1 MVSLWKTMRAHIGL
15 MALSSLDRDGG
26 AKRLI
31 CFRKKSKRKPW
42 ILEFLWRDI
51 CATDCVQSRD
61 DVEFFFVD
69 TIELLRRLVKGCD
82 AYVLVFDSQLAL
94 LHAAGIPLGRIILYY
109 PHVRA
114 GLLLP
119 GLKRVHAILCLNHF
133 ERALCLHE
141 GVDVNRIHVFPAGYS
156 AALFDNSSAAPLSE
170 RPRDVLFVARY
181 VTRDWSGAYPV
192 RKRYEFLCSLAN
204 ALALS
209 GRRVAILGPG
219 WSNCEY
225 ELLPQVELVECDH
238 DLYPEQYQQTKLVCS
253 VSAQEGGPVSFVEGL
268 ASGCLLL
275 STPSGFASEF
285 CSGKDGI
292 WLMPLSACVQNWL
305 DQVTACLSGTDH
317 DVHGRARRDFLQ
329 KAEFEALA
337 FQLLRLCFP

>member
-1 MVSLWKTMRAHIGL
+1 MIRLWKMLRDRVESKDL
-15 MALSSLDRDGG
+15 MSIDDDIG

-31 CFRKKSKRKPW
+31 CFRKKTKRKPW

-51 CATDCVQSRD
+51 CATDCVQSRN
-61 DVEFFFVD
+61 DVELLLVD
-69 TIELLRRLVKGCD
+69 NVDSLRDLMSNCD
-82 AYVLVFDSQLAL
+82 AYVLVFDSQLSL
-94 LHAAGIPLGRIILYY
+94 LHAAGIPLSRVVLYY

-119 GLKRVHAILCLNHF
+119 GLKHVHAILCLNCF

-141 GVDVNRIHVFPAGYS
+141 GVEFDRIHLFPAGYS
-156 AALFDNSSAAPLSE
+156 ASLFNSGSPVELSE

-192 RKRYEFLCSLAN
+192 RKRYEFLCGLAN
-204 ALALS
+204 ALVLS

-219 WSNCEY
+219 WSHCEY

-238 DLYPEQYQQTKLVCS
+238 ALYPEHYQQTKLVCS

-285 CSGKDGI
+285 CSGKDGV
-292 WLMPLSACVQNWL
+292 WLMPLSAGVQHWL
-305 DQVTACLSGTDH
+305 DQVTACLSRIAD
-317 DVHGRARRDFLQ
+317 DVNGRARRDFLQ

-337 FQLLRLCFP
+337 SQLLHLCFP